1 MLLLPLPFPLSLP
14 LPLPPLLLLH
24 AQSQLQFA
32 QAGARARGVAAAANA
47 IKAPS
52 TTSSW
57 HGMAQRRQLHLTP
70 ACHTFRPVWT
80 ERRVKMPWVEALELE
95 REKEREREREKAEAE
110 AGVDAG
116 VERRGGASLPKVD
129 LQPRKMGDSY
139 SRGILPLAQ
148 DPWLLDTYLN
158 ASGHIRLGSLLM
170 DLDALAGVV
179 AYAHTGDSVMTVTAA
194 VDRITIEHTLKEIC
208 DLELSGQVTYATGR
222 SSMEISLQV
231 AKAPVKG
238 QPVKEEDV
246 LITCAFTMVSLDPVT
261 KMPVAVAPLLVET
274 DEERRLFEL
283 GEKNYKAKKQLRTR
297 SLLQQTPNDEESDL
311 IHAMWT
317 KEMAYLNPQNPLARP
332 KNLMHM
338 KETIL
343 KSAQIMQP
351 QYRNR
356 HNFMIFGGYLL
367 KQTFELAFCCAASF
381 SNSRP
386 TFLSLDPSTF
396 DNPVPVGSVL
406 YLKATVSYTDPPIT
420 SMDSGAAGNGN
431 DNSVGGGGG
440 TRKFTKVQVR
450 VDSKVRDAEHTT
462 KKPTGVFHY
471 TFLVEKDVQVM
482 PQSYSDFMIWV
493 DAKRRAQNTNKSL
506 LSGIMEKDSL
516 DGIQE
521 GVTE

>member
-1 MLLLPLPFPLSLP
+1 ML
-14 LPLPPLLLLH
+14 
-24 AQSQLQFA
+24 
-32 QAGARARGVAAAANA
+32 
-47 IKAPS
+47 
-52 TTSSW
+52 
-57 HGMAQRRQLHLTP
+57 QRRQLHQTP
-70 ACHTFRPVWT
+70 ANHTFRPVWT
-80 ERRVKMPWVEALELE
+80 ERRVKMPWIEALKLE
-95 REKEREREREKAEAE
+95 REQEQAGVE
-110 AGVDAG
+110 AGV
-116 VERRGGASLPKVD
+116 EKGGSAPPKVD
-129 LQPRKMGDSY
+129 LKPRKMGDSY
-139 SRGILPLAQ
+139 YRTILPLAQ

-158 ASGHIRLGSLLM
+158 SSGHIRLGALLM

-179 AYAHTGDSVMTVTAA
+179 AYGHTGDSVMTVTAA

-231 AKAPVKG
+231 AKAPVEG

-246 LITCAFTMVSLDPVT
+246 LITCAFTMVSLDPKT
-261 KMPVAVAPLLVET
+261 KRQVVFFFSLLSLSLAVAPLLVET
-274 DEERRLFEL
+274 EEERRLFNL

-317 KEMAYLNPQNPLARP
+317 KEMAYLNPQNPLSRP

-406 YLKATVSYTDPPIT
+406 YLKATVSYTDSQIT
-420 SMDSGAAGNGN
+420 STNATTTATAGADGASKDNG
-431 DNSVGGGGG
+431 S

-482 PQSYSDFMIWV
+482 PQSYNDFMIWV

-506 LSGIMEKDSL
+506 LSGIMEKDSF

-521 GVTE
+521 GLTE